1 MNGHGQVVNP
11 YVGEAVAAR
20 YARAR
25 PQLHDQVLALA
36 GKRLPAPERAIDV
49 GCGTGSST
57 EPLTSFARVVVG
69 VDASEEMLAARPGG
83 GRAHYVRAVAERL
96 PFRDHAF
103 DLATVA
109 SAIHWFDPE
118 ALDEIGRVLELS
130 ASLVV
135 YDIRF
140 RAEMLGEATFSTW
153 MSKECGPRYGSVTK
167 NTFSAADFARI
178 GLDPAWEA
186 DLQLDAPLT
195 LDALVAYL
203 MTHSERI
210 AAVREGLE
218 TEEEQEAFFAAALRR
233 FFSDAEDRQLGFRV
247 VVRAFSR

>member
-1 MNGHGQVVNP
+1 MSGHAQVVNP

-20 YARAR
+20 YAWAR
-25 PQLHDQVLALA
+25 PQLHDQVLALV

-118 ALDEIGRVLELS
+118 ALHEIGRVLETS

-140 RAEMLGEATFSTW
+140 RAEMLGEAAFSMW
-153 MSKECGPRYGSVTK
+153 MSDECGPRYGAVTK
-167 NTFSAADFARI
+167 NTFSGADFARI
-178 GLDPAWEA
+178 GLDLAWEA
-186 DLQLDAPLT
+186 DLGLDVPMT

-210 AAVREGLE
+210 VAIREGLE
-218 TEEEQEAFFAAALRR
+218 TEAEQEAFFLDALRP
-233 FFSDAEDRQLGFRV
+233 FFSDADERQLGFRV
-247 VVRAFSR
+247 GVGVFSR